1 MGTTVILVEYGEE
14 ELKRAVE
21 EAERMADGRSRRR
34 AKLVMGI
41 LLAVAAV
48 LVAAAFVLAAPLYV
62 TATVDYMYTPE
73 GTVAVI
79 QIVINGSPNTT
90 YGVEVR
96 GPANETIAVTEVNA
110 NASGIAELELELP
123 EIYPAGNYTVYVSGG
138 GETFNT
144 TFTVMWNI
152 TIPGAK
158 VAAAN
163 LIQVAGKL
171 GAMVHCRNEVLLAA
185 NVTKTE
191 LNATF
196 EAVLSLTKAGDEY
209 LSRANSS
216 LNAGNYTA
224 AMRYAQ
230 LAIQSYGKAL
240 ELQEDIKE
248 QIGVSFAA
256 CKAVIAPPKK
266 EVPAPARNV
275 TCKWTPEFYPLM
287 TAFNVTERRIEELRA
302 LLAKLEE
309 RDYNVTGL
317 AMMLDEA
324 KKLVEEGRK
333 LAQNCSISEAAHKL
347 ADAKKYI
354 GAVDAAIA
362 KLGGMRFVKEVRK
375 VEIEINET
383 EVKEALKKGKLSEKL
398 YEKINETLRKM
409 IIAENMSDRD
419 LRNIEKRIENI
430 EKLLGKLG
438 KEKQIS
444 KTIGEINKKVEEL
457 RKNIEKEAAR
467 RAQEAKDKGD
477 SKKGKP

>member
-1 MGTTVILVEYGEE
+1 
-14 ELKRAVE
+14 
-21 EAERMADGRSRRR
+21 
-34 AKLVMGI
+34 
-41 LLAVAAV
+41 
-48 LVAAAFVLAAPLYV
+48 
-62 TATVDYMYTPE
+62 
-73 GTVAVI
+73 
-79 QIVINGSPNTT
+79 
-90 YGVEVR
+90 
-96 GPANETIAVTEVNA
+96 
-110 NASGIAELELELP
+110 
-123 EIYPAGNYTVYVSGG
+123 
-138 GETFNT
+138 
-144 TFTVMWNI
+144 
-152 TIPGAK
+152 
-158 VAAAN
+158 
-163 LIQVAGKL
+163 
-171 GAMVHCRNEVLLAA
+171 MVHCRNGVLEAA
-185 NVTKTE
+185 NVTRSE

-196 EAVLSLTKAGDEY
+196 QAVLELTAAGDRY
-209 LSRANSS
+209 LALANSS
-216 LNAGNYTA
+216 LAAGNYTA

-230 LAIQSYGKAL
+230 LAIQSYGRAL
-240 ELQEDIKE
+240 ELQEDIGE
-248 QIGVSFAA
+248 QLGVSFAA
-256 CKAVIAPPKK
+256 CRAVIAPPKK
-266 EVPAPARNV
+266 GVPAPARNV

-309 RDYNVTGL
+309 RGYNVTGL
-317 AMMLDEA
+317 ATMLDEA

-383 EVKEALKKGKLSEKL
+383 EVEEALKKGKLSEEL
-398 YEKINETLRKM
+398 SEKINETLRK
-409 IIAENMSDRD
+409 IIITEGLSEED
-419 LRNIEKRIENI
+419 LRNIMKRIENI